1 MYANR
6 RNGDN
11 SPAHIHSHRSQPADQ
26 TLSAAAISSEGNI
39 LAQRLAMLDAIRGTH
54 RPFEIETKPACGPID
69 AGSTPGA
76 IFRSAHRARSR
87 AVDPGTMSWHEMQ
100 SPLPEESA
108 AYLAALLENDIVTAD
123 HGGAGSYSTILCD
136 GLHVA
141 GVTQTEHGRDPSWNT
156 FVRVPSVDLVCH
168 IALARGGSVRVQPS
182 GILGLD
188 RRAVIADP
196 TGAALT
202 IIAGGDDRRTVGAGA
217 IGWDEL
223 RSIDPMESVRFWCAV
238 FKWSATPLAGA
249 AGSAR
254 ESQGALFL
262 NGGRPVASVQRACD
276 AEPASRWL
284 PVATV
289 RRDLFDG
296 TVHKAIRAGARVR
309 VAPQPHPLL
318 TRFAMMLDPA
328 GVEIALGAE
337 PSARIAAA

>member
-11 SPAHIHSHRSQPADQ
+11 SPAHIHSHRSQPSDQ

-39 LAQRLAMLDAIRGTH
+39 LAQRLAMLDAIRGTP

-123 HGGAGSYSTILCD
+123 HGGAGSYSTILCN

-141 GVTQTEHGRDPSWNT
+141 GATQSEHGRDPSWNT

-202 IIAGGDDRRTVGAGA
+202 IISGGDDRRTVGAGA

-238 FKWSATPLAGA
+238 FKWTASPILT
-249 AGSAR
+249 AR
-254 ESQGALFL
+254 DTQGMIFL
-262 NGGRPVASVQRACD
+262 NGGRPVASVQAATRN
-276 AEPASRWL
+276 EPASRWL
-284 PVATV
+284 PIATV
-289 RRDLFDG
+289 RRDLLDAA
-296 TVHKAIRAGARVR
+296 VHKAIRLGARIV
-309 VAPQPHPLL
+309 VPPQAHPVLGKL
-318 TRFAMMLDPA
+318 AIFTDPA
-328 GVEIALGAE
+328 GVEIALGSE
-337 PSARIAAA
+337 PITNIAAA

>member
-1 MYANR
+1 MYAHR
-6 RNGDN
+6 RNGDS
-11 SPAHIHSHRSQPADQ
+11 SPEHVHSHRSQPGDHAS
-26 TLSAAAISSEGNI
+26 SATRIPSGGDI
-39 LAQRLAMLDAIRGTH
+39 LAQRLAMLDAIRGTP
-54 RPFEIETKPACGPID
+54 RPFEIEAKPACGPIV

-76 IFRSAHRARSR
+76 IFRSAHSVRSR

-108 AYLAALLENDIVTAD
+108 AYLAALLGNDVVTAD
-123 HGGAGSYSTILCD
+123 HGGGGCYATVLCD

-168 IALARGGSVRVQPS
+168 IALAKGGSVRVEPS

-238 FKWSATPLAGA
+238 FKWTASPILT
-249 AGSAR
+249 AR
-254 ESQGALFL
+254 DTQGMVFL
-262 NGGRPVASVQRACD
+262 NGGHPVASVQAATRN
-276 AEPASRWL
+276 ETASRWL
-284 PVATV
+284 PIATV
-289 RRDLFDG
+289 RRDLLDA
-296 TVHKAIRAGARVR
+296 TVHKAIRLGARIV
-309 VAPQPHPLL
+309 VPPHVHPVLGKL
-318 TRFAMMLDPA
+318 AIFTDPA
-328 GVEIALGAE
+328 GVEIALGSE
-337 PSARIAAA
+337 PITDIAAA